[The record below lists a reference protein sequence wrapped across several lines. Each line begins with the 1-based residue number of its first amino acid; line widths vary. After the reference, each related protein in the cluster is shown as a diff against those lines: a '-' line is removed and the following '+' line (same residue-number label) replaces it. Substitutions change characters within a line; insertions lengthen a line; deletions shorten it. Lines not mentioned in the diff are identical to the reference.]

1 VIKLHEEL
9 HLCHAIGHTSSLDS
23 GDEQTSR
30 LLKDHLPLLQLL
42 LPLRDPHAALPQL
55 AERLLARLLC
65 HRKGYVLCENLN
77 PPPHYFFAKH
87 ILQISTG
94 VITDIT

>member
-65 HRKGYVLCENLN
+65 HRKGYALCEINHLLIII
-77 PPPHYFFAKH
+77 FAKH

-94 VITDIT
+94 VITV